1 MIRPLRAGYVACAVG
16 ARTRAAIRAA
26 APVIASDLSF
36 IFGSSQSRLEGG
48 RDASRVTAL
57 SRGGDLR
64 SGIAPTASWLVR
76 YAGYSNGGRYRL
88 MSSVR
93 PAPAASR
100 VSDSPFSSSRSGTV
114 PAHDLMASQRIR
126 KNGATFPGWTH
137 RCRSMNRRTG
147 RCQFREIY
155 WAEKPSD
162 LRYTA
167 FDRAGNRFVLDDLR
181 LALDR

>member
-36 IFGSSQSRLEGG
+36 IRL
-48 RDASRVTAL
+48 L
-57 SRGGDLR
+57 SV
-64 SGIAPTASWLVR
+64 APRRWTRRFAGHRLVER
-76 YAGYSNGGRYRL
+76 RRPTFRYRSDRKL
-88 MSSVR
+88 AGSLCGLLERRPLSVDEQR
-93 PAPAASR
+93 QARTGGFAGEH
-100 VSDSPFSSSRSGTV
+100 SPFSSSRSGTV